1 MKVKE
6 FLTKHLTSLDLPKD
20 EFCEQLVGK
29 DNEA

>member
-20 EFCEQLVGK
+20 EFLEQLVGK
-29 DNEA
+29 T